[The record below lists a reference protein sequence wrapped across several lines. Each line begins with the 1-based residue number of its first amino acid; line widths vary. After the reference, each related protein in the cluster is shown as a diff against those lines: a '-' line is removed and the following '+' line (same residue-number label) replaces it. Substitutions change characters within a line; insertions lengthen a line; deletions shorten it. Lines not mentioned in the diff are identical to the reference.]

1 MKTMDLSDFLDGT
14 NGALTLEDRRTLTEQ
29 ALVLFEDNYVH
40 LPLKTA
46 MHAVN
51 PVQRLRLLLT
61 RLGRQ
66 TEQTMDPEWRFHAA
80 LSSVFHSVRD
90 LHTNYLLPAPFA
102 GKVAFLPFRV
112 EEYHDLNGP
121 RYIVTHVVRDFAA
134 PGFGPGVVIHHWNGV
149 PMERAVDL
157 AGDRFAGSNPAAR
170 RSRGL
175 QSLTIRPLVMHLPP
189 DEDWVDIGCTG
200 TDGDPGELRL
210 PWQVTDNLPPYV
222 DADGLSAAAVAQ
234 GLDLVGDEISR
245 ATKLLFVPDVVE
257 LERAGGP
264 TDHELTTEPADAGQD
279 IPTALPGFFRA
290 RAVQTPS
297 GVFGHIRIF
306 TFNTNDPDA
315 FVVEFV
321 RLLGLIPQ
329 DGLVLDVR
337 DNGGGHIF
345 ASEFLLQT
353 LTPRRIVPEPT
364 QFISTPL
371 NLRLCRRH
379 AANPTRQIDLGPWFA
394 SLEQAVETG
403 ASFSA
408 TFPITP
414 EGRANTIGQ
423 QYQGPVV
430 LIINARCYSA
440 TDILSAGF
448 QDHGV
453 GPVLGVDDNTGAGG
467 ANVWTHGLLKA
478 LFEVPDPADTASP
491 YRELPGGANMRVS
504 IRRTVRVGALAGTPV
519 EDLGVTPDIR
529 HRMTRDDVLHDNT
542 DLLARAGG
550 ILAALPAFRLTATR
564 DGATLRI
571 GTKGLDRVDVF
582 VAGRPRASVDV
593 ADGDT
598 SLTVTP
604 APGPRDTIRV
614 EGYAAGVLAAAR
626 TIARGA

>member
-1 MKTMDLSDFLDGT
+1 MTTSGLSDFLRDTKGT
-14 NGALTLEDRRTLTEQ
+14 LTLDDRRTLVEQ
-29 ALVLFEDNYVH
+29 ALVLFEANYVH
-40 LPLKTA
+40 LPLKSA
-46 MHAVN
+46 MHAVH

-112 EEYHDLNGP
+112 EEYYDTDGP
-121 RYIVTHVVRDFAA
+121 RFVVTHVVRDFKA
-134 PGFGPGVVIHHWNGV
+134 PGFGPGVLIHHWNGV
-149 PMERAVDL
+149 PLERAVDL

-170 RSRGL
+170 HSRGL
-175 QSLTIRPLVMHLPP
+175 QFLTIRPLVMHLPP
-189 DEDWVDIGCTG
+189 DEDWVDVGYTG
-200 TDGDPGELRL
+200 TDGGPRELRQ
-210 PWQVTDNLPPYV
+210 PWRVTDNLPPYV
-222 DADGLSAAAVAQ
+222 DADGLSTAAVAQ

-257 LERAGGP
+257 LEQSGGP
-264 TDHELTTEPADAGQD
+264 APEELTTAPADAGQD
-279 IPTALPGFFRA
+279 IPTTLPGFFRA
-290 RAVQTPS
+290 RAVRTPS

-306 TFNTNDPDA
+306 TFNTNDPDG
-315 FVVEFV
+315 FVAEFV
-321 RLLGLIPQ
+321 RLLRLIPR

-371 NLRLCRRH
+371 NVRLCRRH
-379 AANPTRQIDLGPWFA
+379 AANPTRQIDLGPWFR

-414 EGRANTIGQ
+414 EDGANAIGQ

-430 LIINARCYSA
+430 LVTNARCYSA
-440 TDILSAGF
+440 TDIFAAGF

-478 LFEVPDPADTASP
+478 LFEVPAPADTASP
-491 YRELPGGANMRVS
+491 YRALPGGANMRVS

-519 EDLGVTPDIR
+519 EDLGVVPDIG

-542 DLLARAGG
+542 DLLARAGEV
-550 ILAALPAFRLTATR
+550 LAALPSFRLDATR
-564 DGATLRI
+564 DGATLRLR
-571 GTKGLDRVDVF
+571 TKGLDRVDVF
-582 VAGRPRASVDV
+582 VAGRPRASADV
-593 ADGDT
+593 SDGDT
-598 SLTVTP
+598 SVSVTP
-604 APGPRDTIRV
+604 APGPRGTVRI
-614 EGYAAGVLAAAR
+614 EGYAAGILAAAR
-626 TIARGA
+626 TLVSGA